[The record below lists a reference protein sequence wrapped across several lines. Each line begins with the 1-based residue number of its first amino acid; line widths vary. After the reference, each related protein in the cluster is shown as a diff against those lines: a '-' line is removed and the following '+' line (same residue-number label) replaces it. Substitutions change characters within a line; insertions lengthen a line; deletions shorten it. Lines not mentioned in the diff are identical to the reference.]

1 MIGYAGKMVL
11 PFLPL
16 SIAFKDVQY
25 FVDTPP
31 VIFITMLL
39 LSCDYVYCWQG
50 CQLRNLNVLL
60 SRRWKNMVR
69 TRKIYN
75 CSAISR
81 ELLGQES

>member
-39 LSCDYVYCWQG
+39 LSCDYVYC
-50 CQLRNLNVLL
+50 
-60 SRRWKNMVR
+60 
-69 TRKIYN
+69 
-75 CSAISR
+75 
-81 ELLGQES
+81 